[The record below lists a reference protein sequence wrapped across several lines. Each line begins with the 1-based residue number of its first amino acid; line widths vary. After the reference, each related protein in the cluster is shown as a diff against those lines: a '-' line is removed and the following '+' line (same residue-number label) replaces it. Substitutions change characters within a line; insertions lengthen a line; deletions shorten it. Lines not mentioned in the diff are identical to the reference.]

1 MKKLIIL
8 FMVMLFSL
16 PMYSYSGVK
25 KLEYLSVGKQFNTVV
40 VNVPASFI
48 IKQAPGHSVK
58 VINESAESFIYEIK
72 NDTLIIKSKKIFDI
86 HSMDAKNLKVTLTH
100 PNPDVLLNNFNI
112 NGRGLDKIKSKKT
125 KSGNQ
130 K

>member
-16 PMYSYSGVK
+16 PMYSK
-25 KLEYLSVGKQFNTVV
+25 KPEYLSVGKQFNTVV

-48 IKQAPGHSVK
+48 IKQASGHSVK
-58 VINESAESFIYEIK
+58 IINESGESFIYEIK
-72 NDTLIIKSKKIFDI
+72 NDTLIIKSKKMLDI
-86 HSMDAKNLKVTLTH
+86 HSMDAQKLKVTLTH
-100 PNPDVLLNNFNI
+100 PNPEVLLNNFNT
-112 NGRGLDKIKSKKT
+112 NGRGLNKIKSKKT